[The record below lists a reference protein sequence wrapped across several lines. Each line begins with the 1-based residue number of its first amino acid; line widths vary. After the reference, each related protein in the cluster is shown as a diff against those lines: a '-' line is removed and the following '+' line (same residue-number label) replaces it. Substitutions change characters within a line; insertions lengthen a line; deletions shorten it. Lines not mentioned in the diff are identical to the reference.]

1 MSLNVPSTEHG
12 LLDHLAR
19 LGFAFCLGAM
29 FWVCRSKLLIS
40 PFILIGLGVLAF
52 ALHNSFLSLPLM
64 VSFTGYAT
72 LVVGAMHFGALSRI
86 TRRNDLSYG
95 MYIMGFPAQQALM
108 LFFPNITGVL
118 NGLLAMV
125 IVMPMA
131 YLSWHYVEKPA
142 LRLKSRFDRKNAPQ
156 IAEPLGE

>member
-1 MSLNVPSTEHG
+1 
-12 LLDHLAR
+12 
-19 LGFAFCLGAM
+19 
-29 FWVCRSKLLIS
+29 
-40 PFILIGLGVLAF
+40 
-52 ALHNSFLSLPLM
+52 
-64 VSFTGYAT
+64 
-72 LVVGAMHFGALSRI
+72 VVGAMHFGALSRI

-142 LRLKSRFDRKNAPQ
+142 LRLKSRFDRKKAPQ